1 MLLLKVA
8 LFALPVLSSVAPG
21 PPPGNGT
28 KLRTVSKNVQTI
40 HHFDDNT
47 WAENLAV
54 RQDGTVLVSLL
65 SKPQLYS
72 IDPATSPYNVQLAHQ
87 FNGCASVL
95 GIAEYRKDV
104 FAVFRGNFS
113 MEVTEWV
120 PGTFSIWKVQF
131 TSDGQSQSSQITEIP
146 EAGGLNGITTL
157 NPKSGILLV
166 ADSVNGVVWR
176 VGADTGDRVVALKDE
191 TMAPLGNSSTPIGVN
206 GIKVKNGYVY
216 YSNTNKQLLC
226 RVAINSDSGMAT
238 GPFEILATSF
248 IADDFAVTV
257 DGYIYAAGNAANDVK
272 KYHVNGT
279 WESITGGQ
287 DLVGPTSVAFGRSFE
302 DSDTLYI
309 TKKKTPGLVK
319 MGL

>member
-1 MLLLKVA
+1 MLLFNLA
-8 LFALPVLSSVAPG
+8 LFVLPVLSSTTPG

-28 KLRTVSKNVQTI
+28 KIRTVNTKVQTI
-40 HHFDDNT
+40 HQFEENT
-47 WAENLAV
+47 WAENIAI
-54 RQDGTVLVSLL
+54 RQDGTLLVSLL

-72 IDPATSPYNVQLAHQ
+72 IDPTEYPYNVQLAHE
-87 FNGCASVL
+87 FDGCASVL

-104 FAVFRGNFS
+104 FAVVRGNFS

-120 PGTFSIWKVQF
+120 PGTFSIWRVQF
-131 TSDGQSQSSQITEIP
+131 TSDGQSESSQITEIP
-146 EAGGLNGITTL
+146 EAGGLNGIATL

-176 VGADTGDRVVALKDE
+176 VGADTGDRVVALRDE
-191 TMAPLGNSSTPIGVN
+191 TMTPFGNSSTPIGVN

-226 RVAINSDSGMAT
+226 RVAVDTDSGMAT

-248 IADDFAVTV
+248 IADDFAVTI

-279 WESITGGQ
+279 WESITGGS
-287 DLVGPTSVAFGRSFE
+287 DLIGPTSVAFGRSFE
-302 DSDTLYI
+302 DADTLYI

-319 MGL
+319 IGI

>member
-1 MLLLKVA
+1 MLLLKVV

-21 PPPGNGT
+21 PPLGHGT
-28 KLRTVSKNVQTI
+28 KLRTVSTKVQTI
-40 HHFDDNT
+40 HHFEDNT
-47 WAENLAV
+47 WAENLAI
-54 RQDGTVLVSLL
+54 RQDGTLLVSLL

-72 IDPATSPYNVQLAHQ
+72 IDPTVYPYNVQLVHE
-87 FNGCASVL
+87 FDGCASVL

-104 FAVFRGNFS
+104 FAVVRGNFS

-120 PGTFSIWKVQF
+120 PGSFSIWRVQF
-131 TSDGQSQSSQITEIP
+131 TPDGVSESSQITEIP
-146 EAGGLNGITTL
+146 EAGGLNGIATV
-157 NPKSGILLV
+157 NSKSAILLV

-191 TMAPLGNSSTPIGVN
+191 TMAPLENASTPIGVN
-206 GIKVKNGYVY
+206 GIKFKNGYVY
-216 YSNTNKQLLC
+216 YSNTNKQILC
-226 RVAINSDSGMAT
+226 RVAVDADSGMAT

-272 KYHVNGT
+272 KYHNNGT
-279 WESITGGQ
+279 WESITG
-287 DLVGPTSVAFGRSFE
+287 DSELVGPTSVAFGRSFE
-302 DSDTLYI
+302 EADTLYI

-319 MGL
+319 IGI